1 MIRKMISKTNEPII
15 EIKNLTKKYG
25 NLTAVDNIDL
35 KVYSGEIF
43 GFLGPNGAGKT
54 TTIRV
59 CLDLLN
65 KNAGDIKIFG
75 LDFHK
80 NSSEIRRRTGY
91 LPGDFGL
98 MPNLKVKTLLN
109 YLLSL
114 SNCKSDIKMKELAK
128 RIDLDL
134 NRKTHELS
142 KGNRQKVGI
151 VQAFMADQDLV
162 ILDEPTGGLD
172 PLVQQEFYKIL
183 EDAKAHGKTIFMS
196 SHVLAEAE
204 AVCDRVG
211 IIRQGKLTMVEQIS
225 KLQDMT
231 GKVLEV
237 EFQKPVKASEFQ
249 LPGVENIQV
258 DDNKLSMTIIENL
271 DQVIKHV
278 ADHKIINMNLK
289 TYSLEQL
296 FLRYYSNE
304 EELNSLKISS
314 DSGGEQI

>member
-1 MIRKMISKTNEPII
+1 MNVNTKTNKTII
-15 EIKNLTKKYG
+15 QIKNLTKKYG
-25 NLTAVDNIDL
+25 TLTAVDDL
-35 KVYSGEIF
+35 SLEVNQGEIF

-65 KNAGDIKIFG
+65 KNAGNIKIFG
-75 LDFHK
+75 MDFHK
-80 NSSEIRRRTGY
+80 YSSEIRRRTGY

-114 SNCKSDIKMKELAK
+114 SNCKSDKKMIDLAK

-134 NRKTHELS
+134 NRKTNELS

-151 VQAFMADQDLV
+151 VQALMADQDLV

-172 PLVQQEFYKIL
+172 PLVQQEFYNIL
-183 EDAKAHGKTIFMS
+183 DDAKDDGKTIFMS

-211 IIRQGKLTMVEQIS
+211 IIRAGKLTMVERIS

-237 EFQKPVKASEFQ
+237 EFQRPVKASEFQ

-258 DDNKLSMTIIENL
+258 DDNKLSMTIIDNL

-304 EELNSLKISS
+304 VELNSKKTASKP
-314 DSGGEQI
+314 GGGQI

>member
-1 MIRKMISKTNEPII
+1 MKEPII
-15 EIKNLTKKYG
+15 KIKDLTKKYG
-25 NLTAVDNIDL
+25 TLTAVDKLNL
-35 KVYSGEIF
+35 EVNQGEIF

-65 KNAGDIKIFG
+65 KNAGDISIFG
-75 LDFHK
+75 LDFHTE
-80 NSSEIRRRTGY
+80 SSEIRRRTGY

-98 MPNLKVKTLLN
+98 MPNLKVKTFLK

-114 SNCKSDIKMKELAK
+114 SNCKSDKKMKDLAK

-134 NRKTHELS
+134 TRKTQELS
-142 KGNRQKVGI
+142 KGNRQKVGV
-151 VQAFMADQDLV
+151 VQAFMADQELI

-172 PLVQQEFYKIL
+172 PLVQQEFYSIL
-183 EDAKAHGKTIFMS
+183 EDAQADGKTIFMS

-211 IIRQGKLTMVEQIS
+211 IIREGKLKMVERIT

-237 EFQKPVKASEFQ
+237 EFQKPVNAAEFN
-249 LPGVENIQV
+249 LPGVENIES
-258 DDNKLSMTIIENL
+258 DGNKLSMTVIENL

-296 FLRYYSNE
+296 FLRYYVNE
-304 EELNSLKISS
+304 DDLNSKIVKSK
-314 DSGGEQI
+314 SGGGVK

>member
-1 MIRKMISKTNEPII
+1 MKEPII
-15 EIKNLTKKYG
+15 KIKNLTKKYG
-25 NLTAVDNIDL
+25 TLTAVDDL
-35 KVYSGEIF
+35 SLEVNQGEIF

-65 KNAGDIKIFG
+65 KNAGDISIFS
-75 LDFHK
+75 LDFHSH
-80 NSSEIRRRTGY
+80 SSEIRRRTGY

-98 MPNLKVKTLLN
+98 MPNLKVKSFLK

-114 SNCKSDIKMKELAK
+114 SNCKSDKRMKDMASRL
-128 RIDLDL
+128 DLDI
-134 NRKTHELS
+134 NRKTDELS
-142 KGNRQKVGI
+142 KGNRQKVGV
-151 VQAFMADQDLV
+151 VQALMADQELI

-172 PLVQQEFYKIL
+172 PLVQQEFYSIL
-183 EDAKAHGKTIFMS
+183 DDAQADGKTIFMS

-211 IIRQGKLTMVEQIS
+211 IIREGKLSMVERIS

-237 EFQKPVKASEFQ
+237 EFQKPVNASEFN
-249 LPGVENIQV
+249 LPGVENIES
-258 DDNKLSMTIIENL
+258 DGNKLSMTVIENL

-296 FLRYYSNE
+296 FLRYYTNE
-304 EELNSLKISS
+304 DEFNSRERTVK
-314 DSGGEQI
+314 SGGV